1 MTAAGTTRHRIL
13 VVAMADSVHTARW
26 LAQFRDD
33 PIDVELFPSTPHRR
47 LHPLIREMRNG
58 LGPMRLR
65 VSPVMSWGALPA
77 GLFDLLTRNRLRTAI
92 LRRRITR
99 WNPHM
104 IHAMETQHAGYLLNL
119 LRSAAARPIT
129 LTVWGSDF
137 NWYGRRASHLW
148 RIRTLLE
155 RISHLIV
162 ECDRDARFA
171 RMHGYRG
178 QSVTRIPASG
188 GLEDIR
194 PTSSASTR
202 DVVLVK
208 GYSGFM
214 GMGPSAIDALERSA
228 DLLEGMEIV
237 VFSAGLRTRVYAIR
251 ARRRS
256 GLQIRCIPKHGLNQ
270 EAMLG
275 LMVKSRMLIALSR
288 SDGFP
293 GVVREALLSGVFVI
307 HSDTACLT
315 DWVPRLDLIRLVDV
329 TSPASVR
336 AGVRRSIQ
344 AALDDRVVDEAGEV
358 LQCHARA
365 TWSVDALRPVI
376 TGLYARL
383 IDGR

>member
-1 MTAAGTTRHRIL
+1 MTRSRVL
-13 VVAMADSVHTARW
+13 VIAMADSVHTARW

-33 PIDVELFPSTPHRR
+33 PIDFELFPSTPHRR
-47 LHPLIREMRNG
+47 IHPLIRELRDERG
-58 LGPMRLR
+58 QMRLTIA
-65 VSPVMSWGALPA
+65 SVMTRGALVA
-77 GLFDLLTRNRLRTAI
+77 CLLDLFARNRVRSWL
-92 LRRRITR
+92 LRRRIKC
-99 WNPHM
+99 WNPQM
-104 IHAMETQHAGYLLNL
+104 IHVMETQHAGYLLNVA
-119 LRSAAARPIT
+119 SASLSCPVT
-129 LTVWGSDF
+129 LSVWGSDF
-137 NWYGRRASHLW
+137 NWYGRRARHL
-148 RIRTLLE
+148 RQIRALLE
-155 RISHLIV
+155 RTSHLIV

-178 QSVTRIPASG
+178 LSVTRIPASG
-188 GLEDIR
+188 GLEDIGL
-194 PTSSASTR
+194 TSPASTR

-214 GMGPSAIDALERSA
+214 GMGPSAIDALEGSA
-228 DLLEGMEIV
+228 DLLERMEIV
-237 VFSAGLRTRVYAIR
+237 VFSAGLRTRVYAVR

-270 EAMLG
+270 KAMLG

-307 HSDTACLT
+307 HSDTACLS

-329 TSPASVR
+329 TSPTSLR

-365 TWSVDALRPVI
+365 TWSADALRSI
-376 TGLYARL
+376 TAGLYARL
-383 IDGR
+383 IAGP